1 MFIEPLLTTNRAP
14 AERNVSGPEWEIE
27 HVSLRWSDEE
37 PFGGRHIHKHFV
49 LFDAWDEGAAAE
61 KLCKESRKLRTYHAE
76 TAELMQRRVLY
87 TER

>member
-14 AERNVSGPEWEIE
+14 AERNVSGAEWEIE

-37 PFGGRHIHKHFV
+37 SLGGRHIHKHFV
-49 LFDAWDEGAAAE
+49 LFDAWDEEAAPG
-61 KLCKESRKLRTYHAE
+61 KLCQKNKTLRTWYAE
-76 TAELMQRRVLY
+76 TAELSQRSVLY